1 LLTVSQREKTG
12 SRAFGGQCLKDLVLV
27 FSFKEMF
34 AVLHRLILIFGFHD
48 TEVRAT
54 DPCVPSQVRFIDRRW
69 ARPPPSRTYAQRR
82 ELAGASALGQFD
94 CADIAGE

>member
-1 LLTVSQREKTG
+1 LLTVWQRENTG

-34 AVLHRLILIFGFHD
+34 AVLHCLILIFGFHD

-54 DPCVPSQVRFIDRRW
+54 DPCVPSQVRFISSDGPVPRRVEHM
-69 ARPPPSRTYAQRR
+69 PS
-82 ELAGASALGQFD
+82 AGSWPAHQTLGQFD
-94 CADIAGE
+94 CADIAGG